1 MWIFGYFQK
10 KCLPRSQVCRTAQIY
25 SALESP
31 DPGAF
36 NGGPNVE
43 IRRLEADLVT
53 FEVAGVPNDSE
64 FSGEIFVN

>member
-1 MWIFGYFQK
+1 M
-10 KCLPRSQVCRTAQIY
+10 CRATLIR

-36 NGGPNVE
+36 NDGSNIE
-43 IRRLEADLVT
+43 IRPLGTDLVT
-53 FEVAGVPNDSE
+53 FDVAGVPNNSQV